1 MIFDLTKSYVPESY
15 VDSRDY
21 RVFLRQ
27 LGMLATVFKF
37 NIDQYPSLYSA
48 DNCPEH
54 MLPLLA
60 TMVGYTYKDTRSVS
74 ANRKIIKEFPYLIRN
89 RGSAKGIK
97 AAVVLSINTTPGI
110 THYYSEESIILDI
123 NVEDGLINIYYPRVD
138 VIDWDLIEVVRPV
151 GMTINLFPS
160 DMSTVFE
167 TLQIRDKVK
176 VVNRNKIYDDASMD
190 STVGYSVNTDVIE
203 RESDTSE

>member
-15 VDSRDY
+15 IDSRDY

-27 LGMLATVFKF
+27 LGMLVSVFKF
-37 NIDQYPSLYSA
+37 NIDQFPSLYNA

-60 TMVGYTYKDTRSVS
+60 SMVGYTYKDTRSVS
-74 ANRKIIKEFPYLIRN
+74 SNRKIIKEFPYLLRN
-89 RGSAKGIK
+89 RGSVKGIK
-97 AAVVLSINTTPGI
+97 AAVILSINTNPDV
-110 THYYSEESIILDI
+110 THYYSEESIIVDVNVEEGYI
-123 NVEDGLINIYYPRVD
+123 NVYYPRVD

-151 GMTINLFPS
+151 GMAINLFPS
-160 DMSTVFE
+160 DMSAVFE

-190 STVGYSVNTDVIE
+190 STVGYSVNTNVIE